1 MVGVTNLPF
10 FCFVVD
16 LENEFGSFCGL
27 LTSILNCLHQEGVE
41 EEEEVIKQRP
51 QGGVLADE
59 AWAGEATRIVV
70 TTAE

>member
-1 MVGVTNLPF
+1 
-10 FCFVVD
+10 
-16 LENEFGSFCGL
+16 
-27 LTSILNCLHQEGVE
+27 VE

-59 AWAGEATRIVV
+59 AWAGEAIRIVV